1 VDALDPRS
9 LLPGTRLKKGLF
21 SREGVRLLSRGAI
34 VTDAMSQ
41 ILQRMPHTRIYAADS
56 LEELSAI
63 LTRETAPN
71 VTATIGPED
80 STLPVVTGTPVRVI
94 DASPV
99 DAGETIEMR
108 ERKRDLARRLG
119 NADQIA
125 ADREPIWEKL
135 TYHMERG
142 IDPIQLDEKETGD
155 WPDETRLA
163 EYRSGR
169 VRACGKVLGRIVAGL
184 STNVIEPIGIV
195 DELVEKLKRFPER
208 FTQLA
213 LLAPRSA
220 DHIAE
225 HAYATAALSITIAA
239 RLQWSEND
247 VRLAGL
253 TGLLVDVGMALLPR
267 ELRSST
273 RPLTEIEIN
282 RIFRHPVQGVI
293 LLDAVEGLP
302 EIVKL
307 AVYQHHERENGAG
320 YPTGARGSTICD
332 LAKVVAVAD
341 AFAAATEPRPYRV
354 SKRPYDALEE
364 LIQLGSQGMYAR
376 RVVRA
381 LVEST
386 GLFPVGSFV
395 KLNTG
400 QIGQVVGAHADNID
414 RPVVCVIARSKPKG
428 PPERSVY
435 DLATHLPWELHVIKA
450 ADQPAN
456 WAA

>member
-1 VDALDPRS
+1 MVV
-9 LLPGTRLKKGLF
+9 GTRLKKGLF
-21 SREGVRLLSRGAI
+21 SREGVRLLSCGAVI
-34 VTDAMSQ
+34 SDAMST
-41 ILQRMPHTRIYAADS
+41 ILCRMPHTQIYAADS
-56 LEELSAI
+56 LEELAEILARESGGESAPVI
-63 LTRETAPN
+63 AEVSLPPTRGSIERP
-71 VTATIGPED
+71 
-80 STLPVVTGTPVRVI
+80 I
-94 DASPV
+94 DATP
-99 DAGETIEMR
+99 GEAPDSAELR
-108 ERKRDLARRLG
+108 ERRRAQARKL
-119 NADQIA
+119 NAADQIVA
-125 ADREPIWEKL
+125 EREPIWEKL

-142 IDPIQLDEKETGD
+142 IDPIQLDDEQSPG
-155 WPDETRLA
+155 WPDEARLA

-169 VRACGKVLGRIVAGL
+169 VRVCGKVLGRIVAGL
-184 STNVIEPIGIV
+184 NTHVIEPVGIV

-213 LLAPRSA
+213 LLTPRSQ
-220 DHIAE
+220 DHLAE

-253 TGLLVDVGMALLPR
+253 AGLLTDVGMALLPR

-273 RPLTEIEIN
+273 RPLTEIETN
-282 RIFRHPVQGVI
+282 RIFRHSVQGVV

-302 EIVKL
+302 EIVRL

-320 YPTGARGSTICD
+320 YPTGARGSSICD

-341 AFAAATEPRPYRV
+341 TFAAATEPRPYRV
-354 SKRPYDALEE
+354 RKRPYDALEE

-414 RPVVCVIARSKPKG
+414 RPVVSVIARAKPKG
-428 PPERSVY
+428 PSERAVY
-435 DLATHLPWELHVIKA
+435 DLATHLPWELHVIQA